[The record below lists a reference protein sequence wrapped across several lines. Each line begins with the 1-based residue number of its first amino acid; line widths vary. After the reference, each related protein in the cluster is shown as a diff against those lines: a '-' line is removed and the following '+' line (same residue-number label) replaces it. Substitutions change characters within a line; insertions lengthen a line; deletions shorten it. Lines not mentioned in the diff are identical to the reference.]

1 MDGMNINA
9 ISKEISD
16 TVEKQMAE
24 FIYNDLKANAQTAG
38 GRSRKVRIRSGK
50 VYKYRNT
57 GQLARTIAIKKESDH
72 TTVDAGTR
80 ADYGGK
86 SYHGMYFLVEKA
98 GMRAV
103 DQTLKRA
110 KMYVNKIKI

>member
-1 MDGMNINA
+1 MDELDVLA
-9 ISKEISD
+9 ISNNIQQK
-16 TVEKQMAE
+16 VEKQMAE
-24 FIYNDLKANAQTAG
+24 FIYNDLKANAQVAS
-38 GRSRKVRIRSGK
+38 GRAKKVRIRSGK
-50 VYKYRNT
+50 TYRYRNT

-80 ADYGGK
+80 ASYGGK

-98 GMRAV
+98 GIKAV

-110 KMYVNKIKI
+110 KLYVNQIKL

>member
-1 MDGMNINA
+1 MDGLDIVG
-9 ISKEISD
+9 ISKEISN

-24 FIYNDLKANAQTAG
+24 FIYNDLKANAQVAS
-38 GRSRKVRIRSGK
+38 GRARKVRIRSGK
-50 VYKYRNT
+50 VYKYKNT

-80 ADYGGK
+80 ASYGGK

-98 GMRAV
+98 GIKAV

-110 KMYVNKIKI
+110 KMYVNQIKI